1 MITMSNP
8 HHLFRQAL
16 DEFGDR
22 VLAVPADAWNGP
34 TPCPE
39 WTVRDLVHH
48 VVEEELWAAAA
59 LAGESAAEIGNRFS
73 GDLLGDDPV
82 GAWRR
87 AAAQVRPML
96 SDDGVLTVTVELPG
110 GKVAAT
116 DFLYEMFADHLIH
129 TWDLARASG
138 GAAELDPALV
148 AACAEWFDTVE
159 DSWRAEGAIGPPAP
173 TPPGASRTAALVAR
187 FGRDPR

>member
-22 VLAVPADAWNGP
+22 VVAVPAGAWDRP

-59 LAGESAAEIGNRFS
+59 LAGETAAEIGDRFA

-82 GAWRR
+82 EAWQR
-87 AAAQVRPML
+87 AAAGVRPML
-96 SDDGVLTVTVELPG
+96 SDDAVLNVTVELPG
-110 GKVAAT
+110 GKVTAT

-129 TWDLARASG
+129 SWDLARAAG
-138 GAAELDPALV
+138 GAEALDSALV

-173 TPPGASRTAALVAR
+173 TPPGAGPTAALVAR